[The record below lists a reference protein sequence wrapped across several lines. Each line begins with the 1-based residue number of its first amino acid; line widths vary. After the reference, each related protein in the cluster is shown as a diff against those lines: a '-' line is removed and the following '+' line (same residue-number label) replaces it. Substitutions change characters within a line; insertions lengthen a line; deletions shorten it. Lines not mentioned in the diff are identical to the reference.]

1 MKFQRLPHRLSTLIV
16 MALTL
21 ATASYGSTSQLHA
34 QIKAPGKQD
43 SGELGLDAQTL
54 EAIPPLI
61 HNALQNGQM
70 AGAVVCIGRRDGI
83 AYFEAFGDRQVEPT
97 PKPMTTTTLFDL
109 ASLTKPLATGLSVM
123 KLVEEGRVRLR
134 DPVRL
139 YLPEFGQNGKESVT
153 ILQLLTHQGGLI
165 PDNALADYEDGVEKA
180 WQRIY
185 ELPLSTPAGTQFKY
199 TDVGFLVLGKVV
211 EKVSG
216 LALDDYTQR
225 HLYDVLELESTG
237 FKPRTD
243 LKKNAAATEMR
254 NGQWIVGEVHDP
266 RSYLLDGVAGHAGL
280 FSTAG
285 DLSIICRMILNQGQ
299 WKEKRILSPATIRRM
314 SVPEHLPKQQIRG
327 LGWDKLSVYSSNRG
341 EYFSPE
347 AIGHGGFT
355 GTSLWVD
362 PALDLFV
369 IFLSNRLHPDGKGS
383 VNRVAGAI
391 GTIAAASLDPET
403 LKLKNDQPVMTKVKT
418 GADILAE
425 TNFKA
430 LRGKRVGLIT
440 NHTGQTRDGIS
451 LVQLMKDSENV
462 DLHAI
467 FSPEHGFKGELDQ
480 KQIDDQRDPISG
492 LKIFSLYGKTRR
504 PTPEMLEG
512 LDTLVFDIQDI
523 GTRFYTY
530 ISTMG
535 LAMEAAAEQNIEF
548 LVLDRP
554 NPLGGKDV
562 RGPILDADKESF
574 VGYHTIA
581 VQHGMTV
588 GELSLLF
595 REERRMNLK
604 LDVVRCENWEGRQSL
619 EKTGLPWTSPSPN
632 MRRLNA
638 ARLYPG
644 IGLMEMTNLS
654 VGRGT
659 DTPFE
664 WIGAPWIDGVALSA
678 HLNRQGL
685 SGVAFVPVRF
695 TPESSKYQGVE
706 CQGTS
711 FIITQH
717 EALNALQLGWTVAT
731 ALRDLYTDAWES
743 ENYARLLGNVE
754 IFEAFRGGSTSAE
767 LQELCAEQLV
777 GFRERRAKHLL
788 YGRRAQ

>member
-1 MKFQRLPHRLSTLIV
+1 M
-16 MALTL
+16 
-21 ATASYGSTSQLHA
+21 
-34 QIKAPGKQD
+34 
-43 SGELGLDAQTL
+43 
-54 EAIPPLI
+54 
-61 HNALQNGQM
+61 
-70 AGAVVCIGRRDGI
+70 
-83 AYFEAFGDRQVEPT
+83 
-97 PKPMTTTTLFDL
+97 
-109 ASLTKPLATGLSVM
+109 
-123 KLVEEGRVRLR
+123 
-134 DPVRL
+134 
-139 YLPEFGQNGKESVT
+139 
-153 ILQLLTHQGGLI
+153 
-165 PDNALADYEDGVEKA
+165 
-180 WQRIY
+180 
-185 ELPLSTPAGTQFKY
+185 
-199 TDVGFLVLGKVV
+199 
-211 EKVSG
+211 
-216 LALDDYTQR
+216 
-225 HLYDVLELESTG
+225 
-237 FKPRTD
+237 
-243 LKKNAAATEMR
+243 
-254 NGQWIVGEVHDP
+254 
-266 RSYLLDGVAGHAGL
+266 
-280 FSTAG
+280 
-285 DLSIICRMILNQGQ
+285 
-299 WKEKRILSPATIRRM
+299 
-314 SVPEHLPKQQIRG
+314 
-327 LGWDKLSVYSSNRG
+327 
-341 EYFSPE
+341 
-347 AIGHGGFT
+347 
-355 GTSLWVD
+355 D

-574 VGYHTIA
+574 VGYHTFA

-678 HLNRQGL
+678 HLNRQG
-685 SGVAFVPVRF
+685 
-695 TPESSKYQGVE
+695 
-706 CQGTS
+706 
-711 FIITQH
+711 
-717 EALNALQLGWTVAT
+717 
-731 ALRDLYTDAWES
+731 
-743 ENYARLLGNVE
+743 
-754 IFEAFRGGSTSAE
+754 
-767 LQELCAEQLV
+767 
-777 GFRERRAKHLL
+777 
-788 YGRRAQ
+788 